1 MVGRGGIKCKKSPT
15 CFQIDFSRENVKSSA
30 IPSLRVAV
38 FFMNAYLQSN
48 YMSTRKRHYTF

>member
-1 MVGRGGIKCKKSPT
+1 MQKSPT